1 MRPWFGTEAMR
12 FNCSPEDKLNF
23 IKELQTGGQRVLMI
37 GDGLNDAGALKQADV
52 GIAVTDDTLRFTP
65 ASDAI
70 LEAHSLGQLPRFIR
84 YSRFA
89 MRLVH
94 FSFGV
99 SLLYNFVGLTF
110 AATGHMSPIVAA
122 VLMPLS
128 SATMVLIATIGMRWK
143 SL

>member
-1 MRPWFGTEAMR
+1 
-12 FNCSPEDKLNF
+12 
-23 IKELQTGGQRVLMI
+23 MI

-70 LEAHSLGQLPRFIR
+70 LEARSLRKLPTYLR

-89 MRLVH
+89 MRLIR

-99 SLLYNFVGLTF
+99 SLLYNLVGLSF
-110 AATGHMSPIVAA
+110 AAAGHLSPVVAA

-128 SATMVLIATIGMRWK
+128 SATMVLIATVGMRMWGK
-143 SL
+143 AHPVSV